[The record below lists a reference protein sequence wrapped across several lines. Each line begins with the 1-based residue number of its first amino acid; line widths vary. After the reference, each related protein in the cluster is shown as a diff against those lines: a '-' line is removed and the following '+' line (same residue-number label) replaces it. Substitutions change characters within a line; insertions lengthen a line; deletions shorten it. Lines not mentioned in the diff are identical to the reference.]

1 MSPSFP
7 PEPAHP
13 SHPPPPPDKSVRPM
27 SALGAAGW
35 TLAATVLFLW
45 LVGLTL
51 SLRPGAEQNIVN
63 AFGCQ
68 ALAYLIVLFFIL
80 RVHAPEVSIR
90 ALLGLRRT
98 AFAFYPLGVALGVSV
113 GLPANFLYAQTV
125 ARFPRPAEEV
135 GLVQSF
141 LEAGG
146 AKRAGIAL
154 IIIALGPFL
163 EEVFYRGALF
173 RPLRGRHGVVATCV
187 LTGMFFGLA
196 HMPWQSQIPIAF
208 VGVTLALVRHWS
220 GALGPAI
227 AMHAAFNAVGVAQL
241 YLSPRLD
248 FLDAPAWWLVAVGTA
263 VSGAVLF
270 AAQSTARAS
279 QVAQIARQRDV
290 EEV

>member
-1 MSPSFP
+1 
-7 PEPAHP
+7 
-13 SHPPPPPDKSVRPM
+13 M
-27 SALGAAGW
+27 SALAAAGW

-51 SLRPGAEQNIVN
+51 SLRAGAEQDIVN
-63 AFGCQ
+63 AFACQ
-68 ALAYLIVLFFIL
+68 ALSYLIVLFFIL

-98 AFAFYPLGVALGVSV
+98 AFAFYPLGVVLGAAV

-125 ARFPRPAEEV
+125 AHFPRPAEEAS
-135 GLVQSF
+135 LVESF
-141 LEAGG
+141 LQAGCG
-146 AKRAGIAL
+146 KRAGIAL
-154 IIIALGPFL
+154 IIILLGPIL

-173 RPLRGRHGVVATCV
+173 RPLRGRHGVASTCV
-187 LTGMFFGLA
+187 LTGMLFGLA
-196 HMPWQSQIPIAF
+196 HMPWQSQIPIAM
-208 VGVTLALVRHWS
+208 VGVTLAVVRHWS

-241 YLSPRLD
+241 YLAPRLD
-248 FLDAPAWWLVAVGTA
+248 FLDAPAWWLVAIGTA
-263 VSGAVLF
+263 VTGVVLF
-270 AAQSTARAS
+270 AAHATARTS